1 MGSYIISERAK
12 KDIIGIW
19 DYTVREWSEEQAER
33 YFNSLL
39 DTCERIASSPENSGR
54 DYEYV
59 CPHLRGISCGRH
71 IIFFRFI
78 SRNKV
83 RIIRIMYERMDF
95 PRHF

>member
-39 DTCERIASSPENSGR
+39 DTC
-54 DYEYV
+54 
-59 CPHLRGISCGRH
+59 
-71 IIFFRFI
+71 
-78 SRNKV
+78 
-83 RIIRIMYERMDF
+83 
-95 PRHF
+95 